1 MNVTLRQKKNDPCL
15 LEVVM
20 VLLGS
25 KTHATHVVAELAG
38 GEQGLDGGPEAH
50 DVEHGTRG

>member
-38 GEQGLDGGPEAH
+38 GEQGLDGGPESH